1 MQIAEIG
8 GDTSGIGT
16 TPWLGTFKI
25 LRKAQK
31 IQFQVPWS
39 LSYIQEQFLIAN
51 NKTPSPKCHLFPQK
65 HKAVI
70 ISIHLSWTLAVADPV
85 LAEILAPE
93 FKILGYGTFFFPL

>member
-8 GDTSGIGT
+8 GDTGGLGT
-16 TPWLGTFKI
+16 TPWPRTFKI

-51 NKTPSPKCHLFPQK
+51 NKTPSTKCHLFPKK

-70 ISIHLSWTLAVADPV
+70 ISIQLSWILAVAEPV

-93 FKILGYGTFFFPL
+93 FKILEYGSFFFPL